1 MLVAAGWWVQ
11 SCCLEFFR
19 TPPSSRLQPQR
30 ISIPPTCQE
39 LIGSCI
45 YMTPIRNTKC
55 SLCQLKAFTSPH
67 PRPPLHVL
75 SPLTV
80 CASLPIGNYP
90 SVFLRFI
97 TISWPPQDVQTKWG
111 IWICLLVCA
120 REHLCTNTVVTG
132 LTTHAQKKEMQAVQT
147 HTHADN
153 RIIMHKNKHARIHH
167 ADIQNTR
174 TLVNTH

>member
-1 MLVAAGWWVQ
+1 MSSKLLSRVLQDTALFSSAAPEDFYTSHMSGANWIVY
-11 SCCLEFFR
+11 
-19 TPPSSRLQPQR
+19 
-30 ISIPPTCQE
+30 
-39 LIGSCI
+39 I